1 MVESNAISHGERN
14 MSTLVPEI
22 PQCQYRPFPVC
33 TLYLFVVT
41 FTRIMQQAANDYYE
55 SIEVHIRW
63 PEGHD
68 LVLSV
73 SPKETVSSLKQKVS
87 KPAHSSIPTSS
98 HSLFLLPV
106 SRFALQHHTPTARIF
121 ALSETVEYWMTKTP
135 WLTMALAS
143 LIEIPT
149 LKPKYLHLLQF
160 TYIARYPIISQTGII
175 M

>member
-1 MVESNAISHGERN
+1 MVESNALSHGERN

-22 PQCQYRPFPVC
+22 PQCQYPPFPVC
-33 TLYLFVVT
+33 PLYLFVVT

-87 KPAHSSIPTSS
+87 RPAHSSIPTSS
-98 HSLFLLPV
+98 HSLFFYLYPDSLFSTTHQRQEYSPYPKRSNIEWQRHLDWLWHWQAW
-106 SRFALQHHTPTARIF
+106 SR
-121 ALSETVEYWMTKTP
+121 
-135 WLTMALAS
+135 
-143 LIEIPT
+143 
-149 LKPKYLHLLQF
+149 
-160 TYIARYPIISQTGII
+160 SQL
-175 M
+175 